1 MRRWPAALCAIAIV
15 VTAAACGGDSK
26 KATPTTGGTTAS
38 PAASAA
44 AASTGNTTLKLAFLG
59 DMSVPDPD
67 VFYDIE
73 GNTVILSTY
82 EGLLRYKPDSTDF
95 EGVLAS
101 SWDVSA
107 DGMTYTFKL
116 RPNVKFHDGTAFDS
130 AAAKASFRRRLDVAS
145 APAYMLADVT
155 DMLTPDPL
163 TFVVQLKT
171 PVAPFLHFMAS
182 SWGPKMMSPTALA
195 AHAGTDFGQEYLK
208 THDIGSGPFT
218 LASFERGQRY
228 TLARFAGWW
237 GTAPYF
243 KDVQIDI
250 VPDTGTQR
258 LRLEKGD
265 LDVILHSFPVSE
277 LSGLQSNK
285 NLSVKTFTSFLQS
298 YLYLNTTKGAFAK
311 PEVRKAAAEALDA
324 AAIVKDV
331 YGDYGAKADS
341 MYPGTLVKS
350 GDAPFKVAPDASAA
364 KAAVTAAGGAKID
377 FAFTSDESGIQRR
390 LGEIIQQ
397 KLEAAGFQVTVRQV
411 ELPMVYDWATNPA
424 GGADLLLMTNTPDGG
439 HPDTW
444 ARIVWQ
450 SKGGLN
456 FLGYNNPAVDSGLD
470 SVIVETD
477 ATKAA
482 ADYAKIG
489 DLVAADGAFI
499 PIASV
504 KDFMILRADL
514 DGVAH
519 IPNYPWTLDLAKL
532 KRKGG

>member
-1 MRRWPAALCAIAIV
+1 MMKRWALAAGLIAMATVIACGSSDKKASTPAA
-15 VTAAACGGDSK
+15 GDTS
-26 KATPTTGGTTAS
+26 TS
-38 PAASAA
+38 PAASGT
-44 AASTGNTTLKLAFLG
+44 SGGNTTLKLAFLG

-67 VFYDIE
+67 VFYDVE

-101 SWDVSA
+101 SWDVSP

-116 RPNVKFHDGTAFDS
+116 RPNVKFHDGTPFDS
-130 AAAKASFRRRLDVAS
+130 AAAKASFQRRLDVAS
-145 APAYMLADVT
+145 APAYMLADVA

-163 TFVVQLKT
+163 TFVVKLKA
-171 PVAPFLHFMAS
+171 PVGPFLHFMAS
-182 SWGPKMMSPTALA
+182 SWGPKMISPTALA
-195 AHAGTDFGQEYLK
+195 AHAGSDFAQTYLK
-208 THDIGSGPFT
+208 TADIGTGPFT
-218 LASFERGQRY
+218 LATFERGQRY
-228 TLARFAGWW
+228 TLARFDGYW

-243 KDVQIDI
+243 KEVQIDI

-277 LSGLQSNK
+277 IAGLQSNK
-285 NLSVKTFTSFLQS
+285 DLSVKTFTSFLQS

-324 AAIVKDV
+324 AAIAKDV
-331 YGDYGAKADS
+331 YAEYGERAAS

-350 GDAPFKVAPDASAA
+350 GEAPFKIAPDAASA

-397 KLEAAGFQVTVRQV
+397 KLEAAGFKVTVRQV
-411 ELPMVYDWATNPA
+411 ELPMVYDWATNP
-424 GGADLLLMTNTPDGG
+424 GSGADLLLMTNTPDGG

-456 FLGYNNPAVDSGLD
+456 FLGYNNPAVDSALD
-470 SVIVETD
+470 TVIVETD
-477 ATKAA
+477 AAKAA
-482 ADYAKIG
+482 KAYADIG
-489 DLVAADGAFI
+489 DLVAADAAFI
-499 PIASV
+499 PIANV
-504 KDFMILRADL
+504 KDFMILRSDL